1 MKTKAT
7 KKPTKTSQQGIDQ
20 QGIDQQG
27 IEIIASF
34 SRMMRTYVHR
44 YQNALLMMVVW
55 IVVCYGLMVNPWL
68 QVRMIVTPS
77 VPYHLVVVYPNVMPH
92 LGEYALIDYQGAT
105 IGSHHRGEMPHMKR
119 LIAQGGHLITVRS
132 TQEDPLYAQPQP
144 ADLIQINTR
153 QGVWQ
158 GVAKTHGRDGTPLT
172 AIKPQ
177 IIPVGWYFVA
187 NDHPDSFDSR
197 YAAYGL
203 VASSQILGKVVPL
216 W

>member
-1 MKTKAT
+1 
-7 KKPTKTSQQGIDQ
+7 
-20 QGIDQQG
+20 
-27 IEIIASF
+27 
-34 SRMMRTYVHR
+34 
-44 YQNALLMMVVW
+44 MMVVW

-68 QVRMIVTPS
+68 QVRMILTPS
-77 VPYHLVVVYPNVMPH
+77 VPYHLVVVYPNVIPH

-132 TQEDPLYAQPQP
+132 TQDDPRYAMPKP
-144 ADLIQINTR
+144 GHIIQVNEWMGI
-153 QGVWQ
+153 
-158 GVAKTHGRDGTPLT
+158 AKPEGRDGTPLT

-177 IIPVGWYFVA
+177 IIPVGRYFVA